1 MNELA
6 EYEKFIEIVVVL
18 ARIKRL
24 VLPLSIPE
32 SVPKSR
38 FLLLPNIFFSSLPV
52 VVNFSGILAD
62 PVYAPNS

>member
-32 SVPKSR
+32 SVPKYDFYSC
-38 FLLLPNIFFSSLPV
+38 LTFSLVP
-52 VVNFSGILAD
+52 
-62 PVYAPNS
+62 YQ